1 MQKTVVAYE
10 TNFKQKL
17 HTLLQLFVSPFLCSP
32 CKINTHKNLY
42 ISKVSKTVATP
53 IFRAWKPCGSALKKR
68 GITTTGRS
76 YNLKEKQNENHSNVV
91 VAEQLLRV
99 DLPRAINQ
107 KWTTQSDLSLSV
119 STDRVRRKVIST
131 REHF

>member
-42 ISKVSKTVATP
+42 ISNVSKTVPTP
-53 IFRAWKPCGSALKKR
+53 IFRAWKPCGSTLKTGDYIDGKKLQFKR
-68 GITTTGRS
+68 
-76 YNLKEKQNENHSNVV
+76 KANENHSNVV
-91 VAEQLLRV
+91 VAEQLKGRSSSCDKSKMDNTV
-99 DLPRAINQ
+99 
-107 KWTTQSDLSLSV
+107 
-119 STDRVRRKVIST
+119 
-131 REHF
+131 

>member
-1 MQKTVVAYE
+1 MVQH
-10 TNFKQKL
+10 L
-17 HTLLQLFVSPFLCSP
+17 
-32 CKINTHKNLY
+32 
-42 ISKVSKTVATP
+42 
-53 IFRAWKPCGSALKKR
+53 KR

-107 KWTTQSDLSLSV
+107 KWTTQSDLSPSV
-119 STDRVRRKVIST
+119 Y
-131 REHF
+131 